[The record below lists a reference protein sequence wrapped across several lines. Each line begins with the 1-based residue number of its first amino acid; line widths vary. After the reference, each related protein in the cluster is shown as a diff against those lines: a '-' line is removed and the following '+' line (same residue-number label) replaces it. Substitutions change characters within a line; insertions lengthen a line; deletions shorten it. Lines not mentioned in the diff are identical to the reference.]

1 MSELFPDAELFR
13 LAAARPEHELLL
25 LCAHRGSPPAIRE
38 RVTALARSTNDWD
51 YLFLLA
57 RRHAVLPLLYKGL
70 ENVDGVRRRLSCE
83 GCAKSFARTRRATR
97 SLPASWRD
105 SRDCSRQRAPLLA
118 YKGPALALAA
128 FGDIT
133 LRRYVDLD
141 VIVRHGDAR
150 RAGELLHTLGYSK
163 PEGLDRVAREV
174 SAAAAAQPRLH
185 ARRRADDRRAALGG
199 RARAFAAVPIGE
211 GVWERASAVKLFG
224 TQVRCPS
231 PEDLLLALAV
241 HGTKHLWARLAWV
254 CDVAALVNSQA
265 DFDWPYVRSAPARR
279 ASRACSSLVL
289 RLARGLAG
297 PRLPEGLVNDAEAKP
312 CRGLA
317 AEVTAVMLFDGVDY
331 VPIGF
336 VSNVRF
342 NLRARPGPRERLDY
356 LRFILTP
363 TDGDL
368 SAVPLPAG
376 MSFAYYLLRPLRLA
390 LEERRRH
397 IELGG
402 GKRPRTGLLNLST
415 PLTLMFI
422 YVSFR
427 LPVRI
432 VRLVRL
438 CLLRPSCR

>member
-25 LCAHRGSPPAIRE
+25 LCAHRGSSPTIRE
-38 RVTALARSTNDWD
+38 RVAALARSTNDWD

-70 ENVDGVRRRLSCE
+70 ENVDGVPVDFR
-83 GCAKSFARTRRATR
+83 AKLREEFRKNATR
-97 SLPASWRD
+97 NTLLAGELASLTRLFEAEGL
-105 SRDCSRQRAPLLA
+105 PLLA

-150 RAGELLHTLGYSK
+150 RAGELLQSLGYSK
-163 PEGLDRVAREV
+163 PEGLTASHEQFLLRRQHNLAYTRDGGLMIVELHWEVAP
-174 SAAAAAQPRLH
+174 AH
-185 ARRRADDRRAALGG
+185 
-199 RARAFAAVPIGE
+199 FAAVPIGE
-211 GVWERASAVKLFG
+211 GVWARATSVKLFG

-241 HGTKHLWARLAWV
+241 HGTKHLWERLAWV

-265 DFDWPYVRSAPARR
+265 DFDWPYVQRR
-279 ASRACSSLVL
+279 AREARVERMLSLVL
-289 RLARGLAG
+289 RLAHGLAG
-297 PRLPEGLVNDAEAKP
+297 AKLPEGLVNDADGETLS
-312 CRGLA
+312 GLA
-317 AEVTAVMLFDGVDY
+317 AEVTAVMFSGVDY

-336 VSNVRF
+336 VRNVRF
-342 NLRARPGPRERLDY
+342 NLRARPGLRERLDY

-376 MSFAYYLLRPLRLA
+376 MSFAYYLLRPVRLA
-390 LEERRRH
+390 LKKEAGH
-397 IELGG
+397 
-402 GKRPRTGLLNLST
+402 
-415 PLTLMFI
+415 
-422 YVSFR
+422 
-427 LPVRI
+427 
-432 VRLVRL
+432 
-438 CLLRPSCR
+438 